1 MTRPARGTGQTAGP
15 AGTAPSA
22 PGNTPLLLRHA
33 GTSRRTTATPMINK
47 IRRVGPPT
55 FSPARAGT
63 FRNAAGPRRLMPET
77 GAKGER

>member
-1 MTRPARGTGQTAGP
+1 VTRPARGTGQTAGP

-33 GTSRRTTATPMINK
+33 GTSRRTTATPMTNK
-47 IRRVGPPT
+47 IRRVGPSTP
-55 FSPARAGT
+55 SPAGT